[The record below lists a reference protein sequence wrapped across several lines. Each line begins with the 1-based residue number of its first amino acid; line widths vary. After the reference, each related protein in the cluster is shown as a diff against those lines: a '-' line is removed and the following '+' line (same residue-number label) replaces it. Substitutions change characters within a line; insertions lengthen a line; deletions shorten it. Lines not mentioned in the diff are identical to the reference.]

1 MSQFKR
7 FFTFVLAGMTAL
19 SLLAGCSQ
27 QSFSG
32 STSQSQPSS
41 AAPSG
46 SPASSS
52 SENPASKTDA
62 APSESQPA
70 SASSESA
77 PAEPETGKTLV
88 LYFSASGNTKAVA
101 ETIATAAGSELYELT
116 PAEPYTSDD
125 LRWTNPDSRVNTE
138 HNDPAHRTAIAGEL
152 PDLAAYD
159 TIFLGYPLWWREA
172 PSIVWNFMENAD
184 LSGKTII
191 PFCTSTSDGIEGSVE
206 TLRGMAPAANWMQGR
221 RFGENLNESAV
232 TQWVNSLELEAD
244 GSSQPA
250 APEGTSAE
258 PASTGANA
266 LVVYFSVP
274 EDVDTTGVDAIAG
287 ASVLVSN
294 GTALGNMEYMAGII
308 QRETG
313 ADSYRIVEQNAY
325 PRDHQPLI
333 DQAQQEQRNND
344 RPAIAGE
351 LPDLSGYEVIYL
363 GYPNWWGDMP
373 MILYTFLD
381 AVDLSGKTV
390 VPFCVHGGSGFSGT
404 VRTLRQLEPGAE
416 VLDGLTIS
424 RNSIGGAE
432 QEIVTWVNGL
442 PVNQ

>member
-27 QSFSG
+27 QSSSG

-101 ETIATAAGSELYELT
+101 EVIAKTVGADTYELT
-116 PAEPYTSDD
+116 PAEPYTSAD
-125 LRWTNPDSRVNTE
+125 LNWTDENSRVNRE
-138 HNDPAHRTAIAGEL
+138 HNDPSHRTALAGT
-152 PDLAAYD
+152 PDLSGYD

-172 PSIVWNFMENAD
+172 PSIVWNFVENTD
-184 LSGKTII
+184 LSGKT
-191 PFCTSTSDGIEGSVE
+191 
-206 TLRGMAPAANWMQGR
+206 
-221 RFGENLNESAV
+221 
-232 TQWVNSLELEAD
+232 
-244 GSSQPA
+244 
-250 APEGTSAE
+250 
-258 PASTGANA
+258 
-266 LVVYFSVP
+266 
-274 EDVDTTGVDAIAG
+274 
-287 ASVLVSN
+287 
-294 GTALGNMEYMAGII
+294 
-308 QRETG
+308 
-313 ADSYRIVEQNAY
+313 
-325 PRDHQPLI
+325 
-333 DQAQQEQRNND
+333 
-344 RPAIAGE
+344 
-351 LPDLSGYEVIYL
+351 
-363 GYPNWWGDMP
+363 
-373 MILYTFLD
+373 MI
-381 AVDLSGKTV
+381 
-390 VPFCVHGGSGFSGT
+390 PFCVHGGSGFSGT